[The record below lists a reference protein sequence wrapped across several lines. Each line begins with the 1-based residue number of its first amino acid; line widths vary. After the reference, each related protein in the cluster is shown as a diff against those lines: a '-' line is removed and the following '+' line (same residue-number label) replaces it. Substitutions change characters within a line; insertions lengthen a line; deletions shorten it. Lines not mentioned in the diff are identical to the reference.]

1 MINPAQDFPNEC
13 EQIIEV
19 CRRLYGRN
27 MLAAADGNVSLRVG
41 DTILITPSGLPK
53 AFIGPEDI
61 AAISLDD
68 QILAGNP
75 SGERLMHLAVYNK
88 TDEARAVVHAH
99 PPHAIAWSVA
109 HPELKE
115 LPSTCL
121 SEVILATGSIPIV
134 PYARPGTGHMGV
146 AVGMFLPHYKV
157 MILSRH
163 GGLTWGN
170 DLLEAYMGMERLEH
184 SAEILYKADTLREL
198 THLPP
203 DEIEALREMR
213 KSMGNKTL

>member
-1 MINPAQDFPNEC
+1 MNPANEYPNEC
-13 EQIIEV
+13 AQIIEV

-27 MLAAADGNVSLRVG
+27 MLAAADGNVSLRVD

-53 AFIGPEDI
+53 AFIDASDI
-61 AAISLDD
+61 AAVTVDN

-88 TDEARAVVHAH
+88 TEEARAVVHAH

-109 HPELKE
+109 FPEHKE

-134 PYARPGTGHMGV
+134 PYARPGSRHMGA

-163 GGLTWGN
+163 GGLTWGS

-184 SAEILYKADTLREL
+184 SAEILYKAKTLREL
-198 THLPP
+198 SHLPA
-203 DEIEALREMR
+203 DEVAALKAMR
-213 KSMGNKTL
+213 KEMGNKTL